1 MTEVHSSLGDLTDME
16 TRIACLE
23 AQIGVHRG
31 VGAKNL
37 RPRQISLAAKVQSL
51 LDSHQLAEFIQ
62 QYEQLSRLLM
72 AGDVDDFFMTMETK
86 KTVLLSC
93 EGFFVEV
100 ASLLEEM
107 KELESHA
114 AVSTDIAGID
124 KHMKP
129 LKALHL
135 DSQRQGAEFSTRF
148 ELLLKSYNE
157 FVTLMS
163 HKFVHWDH
171 MLTELEQ

>member
-16 TRIACLE
+16 NRIACLE
-23 AQIGVHRG
+23 AQIGVSR
-31 VGAKNL
+31 GAKNL

-93 EGFFVEV
+93 ENFFVEV

-163 HKFVHWDH
+163 HKFVHWEH
-171 MLTELEQ
+171 TLSELEQ